1 MHILVI
7 TLRGPTNLNRRGGSQ
22 DYILQIAK
30 RWITG
35 GHRVTVVSGQEKLN
49 GALLPQQEQVEGV
62 AVHRTGTPRL
72 RALSII
78 HAAKTYEPDA
88 DIVIENMMS
97 FPLLLP
103 MLLKRPHKLVA
114 IRHHFEGWGFIKGQ
128 GLLKGGFGLIM
139 EAVVQPLVY
148 RNTPFVVV
156 SKKTERELTH
166 KWVAPR
172 ARLTLIPPG
181 IDLDTSDL
189 TSLPPRAEDPTILY
203 LGALNISR
211 KKPDH
216 LIDAFR
222 LVVEAV
228 PGAKLLIG
236 GSGPDKERLQKAA
249 GGLPIRFLGFVS
261 EQEKQRLF
269 ASEWLFASP
278 STSEGFGITWVEANA
293 YGLPVVGYEL
303 GLDTVDHTCARMVAP
318 GDITALAAALIEL
331 LSDHETRARMERA
344 AYANAKRFDWDLSS
358 ARFLQFIQ
366 ISSSSRGLH

>member
-1 MHILVI
+1 MNILVV

-49 GALLPQQEQVEGV
+49 GVLLPREEQVEGI
-62 AVHRTGTPRL
+62 AVHRAGTPRL

-128 GLLKGGFGLIM
+128 GLIKGGLGLIM
-139 EAVVQPLVY
+139 EAIVQPFVY

-156 SKKTERELTH
+156 SKKTERELTR
-166 KWVAPR
+166 KWIAPR

-181 IDLDTSDL
+181 IDIHSADSTALS
-189 TSLPPRAEDPTILY
+189 PRAGNPTILY

-216 LIDAFR
+216 LIEAFR
-222 LVVEAV
+222 LVVETI
-228 PGAKLLIG
+228 PHAKLLIG
-236 GSGPDKERLQKAA
+236 GDGPDKEQLQKSAI
-249 GGLPIRFLGFVS
+249 GLPVQFLGFVS
-261 EQEKQRLF
+261 EPEKQQLF
-269 ASEWLFASP
+269 ACAWLFASP

-293 YGLPVVGYEL
+293 YGLPVVGYDL
-303 GLDTVDHTCARMVAP
+303 GLDTVDDTCARMVAP
-318 GDITALAAALIEL
+318 GDTGALAAALIEL
-331 LSDHETRARMERA
+331 LSNHEKRARMERA
-344 AYANAKRFDWDLSS
+344 AYANSQRFSWDRSS
-358 ARFLQFIQ
+358 ARFLEFIE
-366 ISSSSRGLH
+366 I